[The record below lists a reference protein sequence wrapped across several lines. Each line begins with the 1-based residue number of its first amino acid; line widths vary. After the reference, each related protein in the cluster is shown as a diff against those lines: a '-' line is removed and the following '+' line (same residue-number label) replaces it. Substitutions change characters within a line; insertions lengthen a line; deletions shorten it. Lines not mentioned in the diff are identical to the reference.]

1 MSDLMSLLSIGAASL
16 AAQNSGV
23 AVASNNVANANTV
36 GYSRERVDL
45 EAMIGAPNLGGV
57 RSNDPQ
63 RYADELLGNRIRL
76 AAGSLAMA
84 KSSASALADLQDAVS
99 SNGAT
104 VDEQLAT
111 LFSDLGQ
118 VSASPTDSSLRDQAV
133 TAQRELVAGIRRRAA
148 AIDDQRQ
155 QANERI
161 IDNSNGA
168 SQLAKQLASFNLQ
181 IQKNG
186 ADPMLKDQRDQIA
199 TQLSQLV
206 GGSAHT
212 DANGQMRF
220 ILDGGAV
227 VVDGVAA
234 SKIETA
240 TDPTTGNAIVQ
251 VVDGATRRD
260 VTQQIAGGAIGADVS
275 ARDKSIAG
283 AAAGLDQL
291 AYDISTKLNA
301 VHAGNAGLDG
311 VNGRNMFVQPTQV
324 AGAAASMAV
333 DPALDADP
341 SKLAAAAP
349 GAGPGD
355 NTGALALYNLASQG
369 VAAGGKTLGNAA
381 IDLATSVGTQASNA
395 NSDAKGDQIISDH
408 LAGLRDSLSGVD
420 VQEELTNLSKFQNA
434 SSAMTKLIST
444 IDAMLG
450 DFISKV

>member
-1 MSDLMSLLSIGAASL
+1 
-16 AAQNSGV
+16 
-23 AVASNNVANANTV
+23 
-36 GYSRERVDL
+36 
-45 EAMIGAPNLGGV
+45 
-57 RSNDPQ
+57 
-63 RYADELLGNRIRL
+63 
-76 AAGSLAMA
+76 
-84 KSSASALADLQDAVS
+84 
-99 SNGAT
+99 
-104 VDEQLAT
+104 
-111 LFSDLGQ
+111 
-118 VSASPTDSSLRDQAV
+118 
-133 TAQRELVAGIRRRAA
+133 
-148 AIDDQRQ
+148 
-155 QANERI
+155 
-161 IDNSNGA
+161 
-168 SQLAKQLASFNLQ
+168 
-181 IQKNG
+181 
-186 ADPMLKDQRDQIA
+186 
-199 TQLSQLV
+199 
-206 GGSAHT
+206 
-212 DANGQMRF
+212 MRF

-227 VVDGVAA
+227 VVDGVTASTISTAA
-234 SKIETA
+234 
-240 TDPTTGNAIVQ
+240 DPTTGNAIVQ
-251 VVDGATRRD
+251 VVDGTTRRD
-260 VTQQIAGGAIGADVS
+260 VTQQIHGGAIGADIQ

-291 AYDISTKLNA
+291 AYDIATQLNA
-301 VHAGNAGLDG
+301 VHASNAGLDG
-311 VNGRNMFVQPTQV
+311 ASGRNMFVQPTQV